1 MPDPTTPELTP
12 ARQPEGSP
20 RSTGAEKIDLKKMPR
35 QRTAVAGTVQL
46 IDRLPPHSP
55 EAEQAVLGCILLSP
69 NDCMGEFLARL
80 KSSEV
85 FYDLRHQALF
95 DLMAEMFDKREAI
108 DLVTLNERLKDK
120 KISDAV
126 GGIAYVAD
134 LPDKVPSVAHLTWYL
149 NIVQEKFLLRRMIKT
164 CTEAVG
170 RAYDYEGE
178 VDVLM
183 DEIEKVLGIHCTP
196 R

>member
-46 IDRLPPHSP
+46 IDRHPPHSE

-69 NDCMGEFLARL
+69 NDCMGECLAKL
-80 KSSEV
+80 KGGGSDV
-85 FYDLRHQALF
+85 FYDLKHQALF

-108 DLVTLNERLKDK
+108 DTLTVNERLKDK
-120 KISDAV
+120 
-126 GGIAYVAD
+126 
-134 LPDKVPSVAHLTWYL
+134 
-149 NIVQEKFLLRRMIKT
+149 
-164 CTEAVG
+164 
-170 RAYDYEGE
+170 
-178 VDVLM
+178 
-183 DEIEKVLGIHCTP
+183 
-196 R
+196 